1 MDILTQELT
10 VTVFGTSED
19 VAETLGEHLT
29 IQVDLENYAAASGT
43 YTVPVKIIENA
54 PGDIGVAG
62 TYQVQV
68 TIHEAGESSPDTNPE
83 AVNPA
88 E

>member
-1 MDILTQELT
+1 LTQALD

-19 VAETLGEHLT
+19 VAQTRGEHLI
-29 IQVDLENYAAASGT
+29 IQVDMENYAAASGT
-43 YTVPVKIIENA
+43 YTVPVQIHENA
-54 PGDIGVAG
+54 PGDIGVTG

-68 TIHEAGESSPDTNPE
+68 TIREAGESHPDTNPE
-83 AVNPA
+83 TADPA